1 MRTNTLQY
9 YKNTCKKNVMRKMQK
24 KLCARC
30 NKTLPAACKKTLC
43 ARAEKT
49 LCCTITSLYIR
60 KPAMKC
66 KKTLC
71 ARPHHTANKT
81 CSLNGC
87 HARAACD
94 ARRDRATRPA
104 TPRQRNFSTRSRVAC
119 IDAGA
124 TSSESVVHWRGSGS
138 LAQVEAA
145 ADSLA
150 QQGIWQGPRHTRAN
164 LCRRRFRER
173 NTSVVPS
180 PSSSRRFYPCA
191 CNAVRGIE
199 TGP

>member
-1 MRTNTLQY
+1 MVGLDDASSAIRVKLLAGRVLS
-9 YKNTCKKNVMRKMQK
+9 TCMADA
-24 KLCARC
+24 ARSH
-30 NKTLPAACKKTLC
+30 P
-43 ARAEKT
+43 
-49 LCCTITSLYIR
+49 CCFCVIFASCVALAVWR
-60 KPAMKC
+60 RVRRRRMV
-66 KKTLC
+66 
-71 ARPHHTANKT
+71 RR
-81 CSLNGC
+81 LNGC
-87 HARAACD
+87 HDRAACD